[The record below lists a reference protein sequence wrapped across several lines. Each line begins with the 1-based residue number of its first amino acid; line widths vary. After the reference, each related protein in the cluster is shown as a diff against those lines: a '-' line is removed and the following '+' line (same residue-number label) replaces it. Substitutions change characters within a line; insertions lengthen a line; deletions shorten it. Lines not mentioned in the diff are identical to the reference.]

1 MKRYWETQVELVF
14 TLKRNAASSSLAASM
29 VKTKPA
35 EGVFVVGVEGFF
47 PSEPKEKVFA
57 STSVSTSS
65 PVFPRSIIPML
76 PRWQ

>member
-14 TLKRNAASSSLAASM
+14 TLKGNVASSSLADSM
-29 VKTKPA
+29 VKPKLV

-47 PSEPKEKVFA
+47 HAP
-57 STSVSTSS
+57 
-65 PVFPRSIIPML
+65 IISML